1 MNYHNNSLILKL
13 SLKWKKVIS
22 CLTLAI
28 YLAQPSLAAAQVVV
42 DGSASANKKPTVE
55 TAQNGV
61 QVVQIAAPSAAGV
74 SHNQYLQFNVDQQG
88 LILNNSSGISKTQL
102 AGYITGNTNLGR
114 GSARIILN
122 EVTGPERSYLNG
134 YTEIAGQRADLI
146 IANPNGIVGNGFGFI
161 NAGRAILTTGT
172 PVFGGTGSL
181 DAFRVTGG
189 QISIEGAGMDAGTTD
204 RADIISQAVSVN
216 AGIWAKELNVVTGNN
231 NVDINTLQTTKII
244 GSELQPQ
251 IAIDVGELGGMYANK
266 IRLVGTEQGV
276 GVNSRGTISSSGDL
290 TLTNEGKI
298 QISGKLSSMGNSM
311 IIGTEDVSNNGTI
324 YAHGNNTIN
333 TNGSLE
339 NTGIIA
345 ANQDVKLSGKT
356 VSSTGAIAAGVSK
369 DGEVSSKGNLSILAQ
384 ESITNNG
391 SVYAK
396 DAVNLSADAILNQGQ
411 MEAAGAIN
419 ISANNIENQ
428 TGAKINSN
436 KTTLEANDKV
446 SNGGRIEGDN
456 VLVTGQ
462 SVTNTGLVIGNGITL
477 SSKNLTNQ
485 GQSAIIAATGDINLW
500 TKENLINKD
509 KATITSLQDINI
521 AADSQRDSSGKL
533 VNRTQQV
540 VNEASTIETE
550 RDINIAADKVENR
563 ADKVEIGTTTTSS
576 SQVLTQKP
584 SIFSWASTGVDEN
597 GNEIRITDDKT
608 VNQGYYDPFK
618 STAWKLCVTVPKD
631 DVISYDPTIKKI
643 IFNDNNITTYKVV
656 ARVWRK
662 SGFRGGKPPEYIKG
676 PLNYPGK
683 IPGQTSAYYVNVSVT
698 DNGDYYVEYY
708 PAYDPAKYIDPDTIR
723 SVATNRTG
731 NAQEVRRETT
741 TTVTQ
746 EYISNQPNSGKI
758 NIGRNFNLNIGE
770 SFLNQYSS
778 VSVGNNV
785 QGFIGTL
792 NNQGYQLHRTSQSI
806 VQSRYYAPYGK
817 GGTWG
822 KTTDGP
828 YQTVEDVEGG
838 TPATFVA
845 KTINVE
851 GVNVSNIDQ
860 RPDGTPAPEVGSTL
874 DKPTP
879 PPGSSGSGNNS
890 EIIKNVPQNG
900 LYTVHPEASSKYLVE
915 TDPRFANFSNFI
927 SSDYM
932 LERLSYNPEKD
943 QKRLGDGFYEQKL
956 VLDQITQ
963 LTGRRYLLGVDNAQ
977 EQFKQLMDAG
987 LTASTELQLVPG
999 VALTS
1004 AQMAALKN
1012 DIVWMVEQEIELPNG
1027 QKEKALVPVVYLSQA
1042 SKLKLNSTGVLI
1054 SADSVNMNLS
1064 GEIKNSGS
1072 ISSSNSTSIK
1082 AGNIYNI
1089 GGDITGDNSITLNAT
1104 NDIVNQSGRISGEQV
1119 GLAAGRDVINR
1130 TTSREISA
1138 SGSGRYS
1145 WAVSNTVIGQKAS
1158 IEAGEKLSITAD
1170 RDISVD
1176 GAGIT
1181 SKGDAVVEAGRNL
1194 EVNSIE
1200 AKSHAKDNGGYFRY
1214 ERNSTTNVA
1223 STIQANH
1230 DLSLSSKGD
1239 TSVYGSNL
1247 KAGNDLTVSAQN
1259 NIYVGAVK
1267 DTVSNQQQASDR
1279 KRYYGNSSYDETVMG
1294 SNLTAGN
1301 NVSITAGNR
1310 QTGNADKGNIN
1321 ITGSNIVSEHGAVSV
1336 QADRDITVQE
1346 TTERH
1351 ESMSESRIKKRGV
1364 ASSKTTSDKKQ
1375 GMLEQVKGSTI
1386 SGNQVGVSSGK
1397 EVQVKGSN
1405 IVATQDINLSAEEN
1419 VTITSAQETS
1429 ANEHYHSVKKSG
1441 ILSGGGIGFTIG
1453 SQSQK
1458 TTLQAQNVTQ
1468 VGSTIGTTDGKVNVD
1483 AGKDAHITASEV
1495 IGGQGIN
1502 ITGQNIDIDAALNTS
1517 KSKETYE
1524 FKQSGLSVSV
1534 GNTALDAFSSAAQ
1547 KVSRSQNV
1555 QDDRLKALYEYKAIE
1570 DIKKGV
1576 NAVEDQVNANENPV
1590 KEREGLKVTVSVGSS
1605 SSKSETVTKVNQ
1617 AQGSTLTSDKD
1628 INLTATGN
1636 GLKDETGSA
1645 VNGNVKIIG
1654 SSVTGEN
1661 VNVTA
1666 AKDIDLLAADNSSIT
1681 NTTSNSNSVG
1691 VGASFGPKTGI
1702 FIEGSKY
1709 NGNENQNGTTHTQTV
1724 VLGNDTLT
1732 TKSGSDTNIIG
1743 GQAKGS
1749 TVKIDAEGNLNIASQ
1764 QDIETYNVKSS
1775 SSSAT
1780 IGLNMGSTA
1789 SASKSKTDSNYQSV
1803 TNQSGVYAGSGGFD
1817 INVGKNTDL
1826 TGAMIASTAT
1836 PDKNTLSTGTL
1847 TFSDIQNKAD
1857 YSASSIGANYN
1868 SNLQPG
1874 MKLGDLGLTPNIGVV
1889 VSGNADSTTKSAIS
1903 NGTIIVGGTKVDP
1916 VNLSRDTNNSLNA
1929 LGKIFDKQ
1937 TVEERQELVSVFGEV
1952 AAEEIHKLSVS
1963 KGWKDGDPNKVALHT
1978 ILGTL
1983 MAQMSGGNPLSGGF
1997 SAGLN
2002 EALQKELANLPSDVR
2017 QWASYVIGSA
2027 AAKLAGGTPQTG
2039 GSIAANGTKNNNAAV
2054 AVVAVYT
2061 IPGIGEVALL
2071 ATGAIVV
2078 GGIIY
2083 EAGSWVYNKYVVYKF
2098 DKAVE
2103 NGEPTDNH
2111 RVDDSG
2117 NDLPATGQPPN
2128 SSADK
2133 LNPDGSVKQRRYY
2146 GPDGRALEDID
2157 YNHSNGDGT
2166 HTFPHRHSWDWSQY
2180 PPRQ

>member
-1 MNYHNNSLILKL
+1 M
-13 SLKWKKVIS
+13 
-22 CLTLAI
+22 
-28 YLAQPSLAAAQVVV
+28 
-42 DGSASANKKPTVE
+42 
-55 TAQNGV
+55 
-61 QVVQIAAPSAAGV
+61 
-74 SHNQYLQFNVDQQG
+74 
-88 LILNNSSGISKTQL
+88 
-102 AGYITGNTNLGR
+102 
-114 GSARIILN
+114 
-122 EVTGPERSYLNG
+122 
-134 YTEIAGQRADLI
+134 
-146 IANPNGIVGNGFGFI
+146 
-161 NAGRAILTTGT
+161 
-172 PVFGGTGSL
+172 
-181 DAFRVTGG
+181 
-189 QISIEGAGMDAGTTD
+189 
-204 RADIISQAVSVN
+204 
-216 AGIWAKELNVVTGNN
+216 
-231 NVDINTLQTTKII
+231 
-244 GSELQPQ
+244 
-251 IAIDVGELGGMYANK
+251 
-266 IRLVGTEQGV
+266 
-276 GVNSRGTISSSGDL
+276 
-290 TLTNEGKI
+290 
-298 QISGKLSSMGNSM
+298 
-311 IIGTEDVSNNGTI
+311 
-324 YAHGNNTIN
+324 
-333 TNGSLE
+333 
-339 NTGIIA
+339 
-345 ANQDVKLSGKT
+345 
-356 VSSTGAIAAGVSK
+356 
-369 DGEVSSKGNLSILAQ
+369 
-384 ESITNNG
+384 
-391 SVYAK
+391 
-396 DAVNLSADAILNQGQ
+396 
-411 MEAAGAIN
+411 
-419 ISANNIENQ
+419 
-428 TGAKINSN
+428 
-436 KTTLEANDKV
+436 
-446 SNGGRIEGDN
+446 
-456 VLVTGQ
+456 
-462 SVTNTGLVIGNGITL
+462 
-477 SSKNLTNQ
+477 
-485 GQSAIIAATGDINLW
+485 
-500 TKENLINKD
+500 
-509 KATITSLQDINI
+509 
-521 AADSQRDSSGKL
+521 
-533 VNRTQQV
+533 
-540 VNEASTIETE
+540 
-550 RDINIAADKVENR
+550 
-563 ADKVEIGTTTTSS
+563 
-576 SQVLTQKP
+576 
-584 SIFSWASTGVDEN
+584 
-597 GNEIRITDDKT
+597 
-608 VNQGYYDPFK
+608 
-618 STAWKLCVTVPKD
+618 
-631 DVISYDPTIKKI
+631 
-643 IFNDNNITTYKVV
+643 
-656 ARVWRK
+656 
-662 SGFRGGKPPEYIKG
+662 
-676 PLNYPGK
+676 
-683 IPGQTSAYYVNVSVT
+683 
-698 DNGDYYVEYY
+698 
-708 PAYDPAKYIDPDTIR
+708 
-723 SVATNRTG
+723 
-731 NAQEVRRETT
+731 
-741 TTVTQ
+741 
-746 EYISNQPNSGKI
+746 
-758 NIGRNFNLNIGE
+758 
-770 SFLNQYSS
+770 
-778 VSVGNNV
+778 
-785 QGFIGTL
+785 
-792 NNQGYQLHRTSQSI
+792 
-806 VQSRYYAPYGK
+806 
-817 GGTWG
+817 
-822 KTTDGP
+822 
-828 YQTVEDVEGG
+828 
-838 TPATFVA
+838 
-845 KTINVE
+845 
-851 GVNVSNIDQ
+851 
-860 RPDGTPAPEVGSTL
+860 
-874 DKPTP
+874 
-879 PPGSSGSGNNS
+879 
-890 EIIKNVPQNG
+890 
-900 LYTVHPEASSKYLVE
+900 
-915 TDPRFANFSNFI
+915 
-927 SSDYM
+927 
-932 LERLSYNPEKD
+932 
-943 QKRLGDGFYEQKL
+943 
-956 VLDQITQ
+956 
-963 LTGRRYLLGVDNAQ
+963 
-977 EQFKQLMDAG
+977 
-987 LTASTELQLVPG
+987 
-999 VALTS
+999 
-1004 AQMAALKN
+1004 
-1012 DIVWMVEQEIELPNG
+1012 
-1027 QKEKALVPVVYLSQA
+1027 
-1042 SKLKLNSTGVLI
+1042 
-1054 SADSVNMNLS
+1054 
-1064 GEIKNSGS
+1064 
-1072 ISSSNSTSIK
+1072 
-1082 AGNIYNI
+1082 
-1089 GGDITGDNSITLNAT
+1089 
-1104 NDIVNQSGRISGEQV
+1104 
-1119 GLAAGRDVINR
+1119 
-1130 TTSREISA
+1130 
-1138 SGSGRYS
+1138 
-1145 WAVSNTVIGQKAS
+1145 
-1158 IEAGEKLSITAD
+1158 
-1170 RDISVD
+1170 
-1176 GAGIT
+1176 
-1181 SKGDAVVEAGRNL
+1181 
-1194 EVNSIE
+1194 
-1200 AKSHAKDNGGYFRY
+1200 
-1214 ERNSTTNVA
+1214 
-1223 STIQANH
+1223 
-1230 DLSLSSKGD
+1230 
-1239 TSVYGSNL
+1239 
-1247 KAGNDLTVSAQN
+1247 
-1259 NIYVGAVK
+1259 
-1267 DTVSNQQQASDR
+1267 
-1279 KRYYGNSSYDETVMG
+1279 
-1294 SNLTAGN
+1294 
-1301 NVSITAGNR
+1301 
-1310 QTGNADKGNIN
+1310 
-1321 ITGSNIVSEHGAVSV
+1321 
-1336 QADRDITVQE
+1336 
-1346 TTERH
+1346 
-1351 ESMSESRIKKRGV
+1351 
-1364 ASSKTTSDKKQ
+1364 
-1375 GMLEQVKGSTI
+1375 
-1386 SGNQVGVSSGK
+1386 
-1397 EVQVKGSN
+1397 
-1405 IVATQDINLSAEEN
+1405 
-1419 VTITSAQETS
+1419 
-1429 ANEHYHSVKKSG
+1429 
-1441 ILSGGGIGFTIG
+1441 
-1453 SQSQK
+1453 
-1458 TTLQAQNVTQ
+1458 
-1468 VGSTIGTTDGKVNVD
+1468 D